1 MCDYCAG
8 VMNLV
13 RIATADPDIND
24 KLLQISGTKTD
35 DDKVSQKTWFA
46 V

>member
-1 MCDYCAG
+1 
-8 VMNLV
+8 MNLV

-35 DDKVSQKTWFA
+35 DDKVSQKTRF
-46 V
+46 VV